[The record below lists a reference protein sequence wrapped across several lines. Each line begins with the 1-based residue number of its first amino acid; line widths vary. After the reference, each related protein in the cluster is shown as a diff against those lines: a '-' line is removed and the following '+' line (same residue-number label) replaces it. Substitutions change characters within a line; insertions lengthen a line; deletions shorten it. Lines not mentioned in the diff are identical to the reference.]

1 MTLSTAEEASSST
14 SSKKNSNDGDD
25 DDDGDGDSDEDRSNG
40 DDNTNLHDSEFTAD
54 SITSGPE
61 SGMRWFGGMGTDF
74 INCLTEN
81 VSPVVSGMATLV
93 HKTAVAVANEI
104 SQLERDGELEAEAAA
119 AEQSNE
125 DCDEGAKE
133 ETDCSIIDSSSSFD
147 SSTKNKSDN
156 LILPWEI
163 CQESSH
169 NPTLKGEND
178 EIPVYFTDME
188 LMKTIFA
195 LSSHDSTFLQPFS
208 DNSPDVN
215 ELLKSSLSSD
225 GSIFVMDEPRVKLIR
240 RILDIDENIASA
252 HSRLTRGASNL
263 SEIFFWK
270 NYFFHCERVRADEF
284 CRRKN
289 QNEKTKFELQS
300 SSQTKP
306 SNFVSCFPNNENAKL
321 KSEKRND
328 DDESLVPVGSDI
340 EGDQDDDSSYV
351 IQSPPNTCE
360 TFATSRS
367 IGDDLVLVDTHE
379 RMVRKNHL

>member
-1 MTLSTAEEASSST
+1 MILSTAEEASSST
-14 SSKKNSNDGDD
+14 SSKKNSNDGDN
-25 DDDGDGDSDEDRSNG
+25 DGDGDSDEDRSNSNG
-40 DDNTNLHDSEFTAD
+40 DGNTNLHDSEFTAD
-54 SITSGPE
+54 SITSEPE
-61 SGMRWFGGMGTDF
+61 SGTRWFGGIGTDF
-74 INCLTEN
+74 LHCLTDN

-104 SQLERDGELEAEAAA
+104 SQLERDVELEAEAAA

-125 DCDEGAKE
+125 DCDEGAKV
-133 ETDCSIIDSSSSFD
+133 ETDCSVINSSSSFD
-147 SSTKNKSDN
+147 KSEN

-163 CQESSH
+163 CQESSQ
-169 NPTLKGEND
+169 NPTVKGEDD

-195 LSSHDSTFLQPFS
+195 LSSHDSNFLQPFS
-208 DNSPDVN
+208 DKSPGVN
-215 ELLKSSLSSD
+215 ELQKSSLSSD
-225 GSIFVMDEPRVKLIR
+225 CSTFVMDEPRVKLIH
-240 RILDIDENIASA
+240 RILDIDEKLASV
-252 HSRLTRGASNL
+252 HSRLTGGASNL
-263 SEIFFWK
+263 SETSFWK
-270 NYFFHCERVRADEF
+270 NYYFHCERVRADEF
-284 CRRKN
+284 CWRKN
-289 QNEKTKFELQS
+289 QNERTKTEFQS

-306 SNFVSCFPNNENAKL
+306 SNFVSFSPNNENVKL

-367 IGDDLVLVDTHE
+367 IDDDLVLVDTHK
-379 RMVRKNHL
+379 RIVRKNQL